1 MKKKLFGYL
10 TLAFAIMSI
19 GLVGSCRDYDE
30 DVFRVKQE
38 LKDADS
44 DLYDTIIK
52 RYNWSLDSLR
62 ALRTDVNA
70 KFDDINST
78 LEEMDSTMQALAKR
92 DSVINDSLQKLYQQ
106 TKQAD
111 ADLNDRVDSVAQ
123 VLDSLNHVVD
133 SLVNLNHHNP
143 YDDSL
148 LLANDSI
155 LSALIDSLAALNHHD
170 PYDDSLLSALID
182 SLANLNHHDPYD
194 DSLLLKHDTILFDS
208 IESFYNHF
216 LIIDS
221 TLTAIQDTLD
231 SVLVLVDTLNNRV
244 NRLMDQVNDLMNAEN
259 KRITSL
265 YVQGALNP
273 TFGYFALPGGIK
285 NNILMGYYGEAAYDA
300 EFPAIDGTSPSSA
313 LIYDTPSA
321 YMLSAT
327 EAANIGTVTPISLAA
342 GDVIPA
348 NNDTVA
354 LGKIYLTVNPN
365 EVEID
370 STYTFKFV
378 NSIGEESKATIG
390 ELTHSSDKLQFGFRT
405 RGASTDSTGFYEAPV
420 TVLANDVE
428 SIKPEISVDPAQLKA
443 VVKKLMNKQ
452 IDLGGIAGAVFDL
465 FQTKLDAQAVKT
477 TWTDSLGTHNITS
490 YYDVAATA
498 VKPLSFSAMNGMG
511 AGISI
516 PTISPIGDL
525 STFVPTFV
533 MPDLGDFDITGV
545 TITIPS
551 ITFTSLGNV
560 IVEFSNP
567 SLGTQSADLTD
578 LGTKLAGEL
587 AGFTDATQ
595 TEINSEI
602 NAMIAQI
609 NLWVT
614 NKLNKIEINMDA
626 GVNGMLDDLKNNIN
640 SAFSG
645 YISKLNSITG
655 RINSMINRLNSV
667 LSTSGAGAILQPI
680 LVYEGV
686 DGNMHPV
693 SNDAAHPSVANGAVG
708 KQMILYPTSYSAE
721 LLAPAYKKYIAIVDV
736 TDGGTMTTST
746 NSNCGSYF
754 NQVIDGGRYGIDFK
768 PEAAGTYVIYYSAI
782 DYNGRIAANRFY
794 IKVQ

>member
-44 DLYDTIIK
+44 DLYDTIIS
-52 RYNWSLDSLR
+52 RYNMLVDSVQDLR
-62 ALRTDVNA
+62 KDVNA
-70 KFDDINST
+70 QFVTVNNTIQQI
-78 LEEMDSTMQALAKR
+78 DSTMK
-92 DSVINDSLQKLYQQ
+92 S
-106 TKQAD
+106 
-111 ADLNDRVDSVAQ
+111 
-123 VLDSLNHVVD
+123 
-133 SLVNLNHHNP
+133 
-143 YDDSL
+143 
-148 LLANDSI
+148 NDSI
-155 LSALIDSLAALNHHD
+155 LASQDSIIADSLRKLYNYTWLADSAIKVKVDSIDSVLYVWDSIFAVHDSINHYYDSVLMKHDSILFDTITVIWDSISAHSDSLAVHRNW
-170 PYDDSLLSALID
+170 LIR
-182 SLANLNHHDPYD
+182 
-194 DSLLLKHDTILFDS
+194 
-208 IESFYNHF
+208 
-216 LIIDS
+216 IDS
-221 TLTAIQDTLD
+221 TLTAVHDTLD
-231 SVLVLVDTLNNRV
+231 SVKVRVDTLYA
-244 NRLMDQVNDLMNAEN
+244 RLARLEDKVEDMYNAEQ

-300 EFPAIDGTSPSSA
+300 EFPAVDGTSPTSA

-378 NSIGEESKATIG
+378 NSLGEESKATIG
-390 ELTHSSDKLQFGFRT
+390 ELTHSSYKLQFGFRT

-498 VKPLSFSAMNGMG
+498 VKPLSFNAMNGMG
-511 AGISI
+511 AGITI

-560 IVEFSNP
+560 VVEFSNP

-578 LGTKLAGEL
+578 LGTKLASEL

>member
-44 DLYDTIIK
+44 DLYDTIIS
-52 RYNWSLDSLR
+52 RYNMAFDSIRSRYKVLMDSIDTLADRQERCRINCNTRFDSVFRTLDTIKGRIDTLDMRVDSLKDTLYYRTDSLR
-62 ALRTDVNA
+62 KDVDSLYSRTAYILNKIDTIILKMDTLSKRIDTVNLRVDTVNLRVDTLDLRIDTLDLRIDTL
-70 KFDDINST
+70 KLRIDTVFMSIDTLRRRVDTLYMSIDTIKRRLDTLGWRIDTLKLRIDT
-78 LEEMDSTMQALAKR
+78 LEMRVDTLEH
-92 DSVINDSLQKLYQQ
+92 
-106 TKQAD
+106 
-111 ADLNDRVDSVAQ
+111 RVDS
-123 VLDSLNHVVD
+123 
-133 SLVNLNHHNP
+133 
-143 YDDSL
+143 
-148 LLANDSI
+148 
-155 LSALIDSLAALNHHD
+155 
-170 PYDDSLLSALID
+170 
-182 SLANLNHHDPYD
+182 
-194 DSLLLKHDTILFDS
+194 LFD
-208 IESFYNHF
+208 
-216 LIIDS
+216 
-221 TLTAIQDTLD
+221 
-231 SVLVLVDTLNNRV
+231 
-244 NRLMDQVNDLMNAEN
+244 AEK

-300 EFPAIDGTSPSSA
+300 EFPAVDGTSPTSA

-327 EAANIGTVTPISLAA
+327 EAANIGSVASISLTA

-378 NSIGEESKATIG
+378 NSLGQESKATIG
-390 ELTHSSDKLQFGFRT
+390 ELTPSSDKLQFGFRT
-405 RGASTDSTGFYEAPV
+405 RGASADSTNGFYEAPV
-420 TVLANDVE
+420 TVLASDVE
-428 SIKPEISVDPAQLKA
+428 SIAPEIGVSVDQLKA
-443 VVKKLMNKQ
+443 IVQKLRNKQ
-452 IDLGGIAGAVFDL
+452 LDLSGIAGAVFDL

-498 VKPLSFSAMNGMG
+498 VKPLSFSAMSGMG
-511 AGISI
+511 GSISI

-525 STFVPTFV
+525 SSF
-533 MPDLGDFDITGV
+533 
-545 TITIPS
+545 IPS
-551 ITFTSLGNV
+551 FTM
-560 IVEFSNP
+560 P
-567 SLGTQSADLTD
+567 SLGTLSIGNVNITINKITLTD
-578 LGTKLAGEL
+578 LGGINVTFSDPTIGSQTVDLNNL
-587 AGFTDATQ
+587 RTVLQNNLNDFTDATEA
-595 TEINSEI
+595 EINSKI
-602 NAMIAQI
+602 NALIDEIEAE
-609 NLWVT
+609 VDS
-614 NKLNKIEINMDA
+614 KLRKIEINMQTS
-626 GVNGMLDDLKNNIN
+626 VNNLLADLETNIGN
-640 SAFSG
+640 SFNG
-645 YISKLNSITG
+645 YISKLNTIIG
-655 RINSMINRLNSV
+655 KFNSMASRLNSII
-667 LSTSGAGAILQPI
+667 SQGAGALLQPV

-693 SNDAAHPSVANGAVG
+693 SNDAAHPSVATGAVG
-708 KQMILYPTSYSAE
+708 QNLILYPTTFSAE

-746 NSNCGSYF
+746 NSNCGTYF

>member
-44 DLYDTIIK
+44 DLYDTIIS
-52 RYNWSLDSLR
+52 RYGMTLDSIRSRYKILMDSIDTLADRQERCRINCNNRFDSVFRTLDTIKGRIDTLDMRVDSLKDTLYYRTDSLR
-62 ALRTDVNA
+62 KDVDSLYNKTEYILSKIDTIIWKMDTLSKRIDTVNLRVDTVNLRVDTLDLRIDTLDLRIDTL
-70 KFDDINST
+70 KLRIDTVFMSIDTLRRRVDTLYMSIDTIKRRLDTLGWRIDTLKLRIDT
-78 LEEMDSTMQALAKR
+78 LEMRVDTLEH
-92 DSVINDSLQKLYQQ
+92 
-106 TKQAD
+106 
-111 ADLNDRVDSVAQ
+111 RVDS
-123 VLDSLNHVVD
+123 
-133 SLVNLNHHNP
+133 
-143 YDDSL
+143 
-148 LLANDSI
+148 
-155 LSALIDSLAALNHHD
+155 
-170 PYDDSLLSALID
+170 
-182 SLANLNHHDPYD
+182 
-194 DSLLLKHDTILFDS
+194 LFD
-208 IESFYNHF
+208 
-216 LIIDS
+216 
-221 TLTAIQDTLD
+221 
-231 SVLVLVDTLNNRV
+231 
-244 NRLMDQVNDLMNAEN
+244 AEK

-578 LGTKLAGEL
+578 LGTKLASEL

>member
-44 DLYDTIIK
+44 DLYDTIIS
-52 RYNWSLDSLR
+52 RYNMAFDSIRSRYKVLMDSIDTLADRQERCRINCNTRFDSVFRTLDTIKGRIDTLDMRVDSLKDTLYYRTDSLR
-62 ALRTDVNA
+62 KDVDSLYSKTEYILSKIDTIIWKMDTLSKRIDTVNLRVDTVNLRVDTLDLRIDTLDLRIDTL
-70 KFDDINST
+70 KLRIDTVFMSIDTLRRRVDTLYMSIDTIKRRLDTLGWRIDTLKLRIDT
-78 LEEMDSTMQALAKR
+78 LEMRVDTLEH
-92 DSVINDSLQKLYQQ
+92 
-106 TKQAD
+106 
-111 ADLNDRVDSVAQ
+111 RVDS
-123 VLDSLNHVVD
+123 
-133 SLVNLNHHNP
+133 
-143 YDDSL
+143 
-148 LLANDSI
+148 
-155 LSALIDSLAALNHHD
+155 
-170 PYDDSLLSALID
+170 
-182 SLANLNHHDPYD
+182 
-194 DSLLLKHDTILFDS
+194 LFD
-208 IESFYNHF
+208 
-216 LIIDS
+216 
-221 TLTAIQDTLD
+221 
-231 SVLVLVDTLNNRV
+231 
-244 NRLMDQVNDLMNAEN
+244 AEK

>member
-10 TLAFAIMSI
+10 ALAFAIMSI

-44 DLYDTIIK
+44 DLYDTIIS
-52 RYNWSLDSLR
+52 RYGMTLDSIRSRYKILMDSIDTLADRQERCRINCNNRFDSVFRTLDTIKGRIDTLDMRVDSLKDTLYYRTDSLR
-62 ALRTDVNA
+62 KDVDSLYSKTGYILSKIDTIIWKMDTLSKRIDTVNLRVDTVKLRVDTLDLRIDTLKLRIDTAFMSIDTLRRRVDTLYMSIDTIRHRLDTLGWRIDTL
-70 KFDDINST
+70 KLRIDT
-78 LEEMDSTMQALAKR
+78 LEMRVDTLEH
-92 DSVINDSLQKLYQQ
+92 
-106 TKQAD
+106 
-111 ADLNDRVDSVAQ
+111 RVDS
-123 VLDSLNHVVD
+123 
-133 SLVNLNHHNP
+133 
-143 YDDSL
+143 
-148 LLANDSI
+148 
-155 LSALIDSLAALNHHD
+155 
-170 PYDDSLLSALID
+170 
-182 SLANLNHHDPYD
+182 
-194 DSLLLKHDTILFDS
+194 LFD
-208 IESFYNHF
+208 
-216 LIIDS
+216 
-221 TLTAIQDTLD
+221 
-231 SVLVLVDTLNNRV
+231 
-244 NRLMDQVNDLMNAEN
+244 AEK

-300 EFPAIDGTSPSSA
+300 EFPAVDGTSPTSA

-327 EAANIGTVTPISLAA
+327 EAANIGSVASISLTA

-378 NSIGEESKATIG
+378 NSLGEESKATIG

-498 VKPLSFSAMNGMG
+498 VKPLSFNAMNGMG
-511 AGISI
+511 AGITI

-560 IVEFSNP
+560 VVEFSNP

-578 LGTKLAGEL
+578 LGTKLASEL